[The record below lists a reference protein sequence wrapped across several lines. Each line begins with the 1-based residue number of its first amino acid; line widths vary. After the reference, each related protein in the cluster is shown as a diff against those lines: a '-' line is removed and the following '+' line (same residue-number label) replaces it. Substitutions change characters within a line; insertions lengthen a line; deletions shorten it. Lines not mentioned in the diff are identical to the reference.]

1 MARDAFL
8 GGSGMVD
15 SGNPFAGGGG
25 APMQSNA
32 MVGPMSAPAAV
43 GYQVTLSNG
52 QRIMVNGEADFLKL
66 KEWFGSQATEMPGAT
81 LGGDQGRGYGRGGG
95 GGGGGMGGGRF
106 LRTGA
111 DTMEAVAGF
120 MHDRNIRRRMDDI
133 KTALADA
140 ATQRAALAKLADV
153 NPTQTTLINAVL
165 GYIDSQNAVNQAALA
180 ALDDELTA
188 VDLATGGAVARVL
201 DDFGVGRSFGRGDGS
216 GMTSALIAGGVGLG
230 LGALFFN
237 RSSSR

>member
-15 SGNPFAGGGG
+15 GGNPFAGGGG

-32 MVGPMSAPAAV
+32 MVGPMAAQPAV
-43 GYQVTLSNG
+43 GYPVTLSNG
-52 QRIMVNGEADFLKL
+52 QRIMVTSEADFLKL
-66 KEWFGSQATEMPGAT
+66 KEWFGAQATEVPGAT
-81 LGGDQGRGYGRGGG
+81 LGGDQGRGYGR
-95 GGGGGMGGGRF
+95 GGGGMGGGRF

-120 MHDRNIRRRMDDI
+120 MHDRNIRRRMEDI

>member
-15 SGNPFAGGGG
+15 GGNPFAGGGG
-25 APMQSNA
+25 ATMQSNA

-66 KEWFGSQATEMPGAT
+66 KEWFGAQATEMPSAT
-81 LGGDQGRGYGRGGG
+81 LGGDQGRGYGRG

-111 DTMEAVAGF
+111 DTMEAVAGL
-120 MHDRNIRRRMDDI
+120 MHDRNIRRRMEDI

-153 NPTQTTLINAVL
+153 NPSQTTLINAVL

-201 DDFGVGRSFGRGDGS
+201 DDFGVGRSFGRGDGG

-237 RSSSR
+237 RNSSR

>member
-15 SGNPFAGGGG
+15 GGNPFAGG
-25 APMQSNA
+25 APVQANA
-32 MVGPMSAPAAV
+32 MVGPMAAQPAV
-43 GYQVTLSNG
+43 GYPVTLSNG
-52 QRIMVNGEADFLKL
+52 QRIMVTSEADFLKL
-66 KEWFGSQATEMPGAT
+66 KEWFGAQATEIPSAT
-81 LGGDQGRGYGRGGG
+81 LGGDNRGYGRGSGG
-95 GGGGGMGGGRF
+95 GGGGGGRF

-111 DTMEAVAGF
+111 DTMEVVAGL

-133 KTALADA
+133 KTSMADV
-140 ATQRAALAKLADV
+140 ATQRAALVKLSDTS
-153 NPTQTTLINAVL
+153 PTMAPVINAMVN
-165 GYIDSQNAVNQAALA
+165 YIDSQSAVTQSALA

-201 DDFGVGRSFGRGDGS
+201 DDFGVGRSFGRGDG
-216 GMTSALIAGGVGLG
+216 MTSALIAGGVGLG

-237 RSSSR
+237 RNTSR

>member
-15 SGNPFAGGGG
+15 GGNPFAGGG
-25 APMQSNA
+25 APVQSNA
-32 MVGPMSAPAAV
+32 MVGPMAAQPTV
-43 GYQVTLSNG
+43 GYPVTLSNG
-52 QRIMVNGEADFLKL
+52 QRVMVGSEADFLKL
-66 KEWFGSQATEMPGAT
+66 KEWHGSQTADMMGAT
-81 LGGDQGRGYGRGGG
+81 LGGDSGRGRG
-95 GGGGGMGGGRF
+95 GGGRF

-111 DTMEAVAGF
+111 DALDTVANL

-133 KTALADA
+133 KAGLADA
-140 ATQRAALAKLADV
+140 ATQRATIAKLLDSSPLQA
-153 NPTQTTLINAVL
+153 PLINAML
-165 GYIDSQNAVNQAALA
+165 GYIDSQNTVNQAALS

-201 DDFGVGRSFGRGDGS
+201 DDFGVGRSFGGGMGGG
-216 GMTSALIAGGVGLG
+216 GMTSALVAGGIGLG

-237 RSSSR
+237 RNSTR

>member
-8 GGSGMVD
+8 GGSGMVEG
-15 SGNPFAGGGG
+15 GNPFAGG
-25 APMQSNA
+25 APVQNNA
-32 MVGPMSAPAAV
+32 MVGPVAQPAV
-43 GYQVTLSNG
+43 GYPVTLSNG
-52 QRIMVNGEADFLKL
+52 QRIMVTSEADFLKL
-66 KEWFGSQATEMPGAT
+66 KEWFGSQATEVPGAT
-81 LGGDQGRGYGRGGG
+81 LGGDQGRGYNR
-95 GGGGGMGGGRF
+95 GGGMGGGRF
-106 LRTGA
+106 LRTGG

>member
-15 SGNPFAGGGG
+15 GGNPFAGG
-25 APMQSNA
+25 APVQANA
-32 MVGPMSAPAAV
+32 MVGPMAAQPAV
-43 GYQVTLSNG
+43 GYPVTLSNG
-52 QRIMVNGEADFLKL
+52 QRIMVTSEADFLKL
-66 KEWFGSQATEMPGAT
+66 KEWFGAQATEIPSAT
-81 LGGDQGRGYGRGGG
+81 LGGDNRGYGR
-95 GGGGGMGGGRF
+95 GGGGMGGGRF

-133 KTALADA
+133 KTSMADA
-140 ATQRAALAKLADV
+140 ATQRAALAKLADT
-153 NPTQTTLINAVL
+153 NPTITPVINAMVN
-165 GYIDSQNAVNQAALA
+165 YIDSQMAVTQSALA

-201 DDFGVGRSFGRGDGS
+201 DDFGVGRSFGRGDG
-216 GMTSALIAGGVGLG
+216 MTSALIAGGVGLG

-237 RSSSR
+237 RNNTSR